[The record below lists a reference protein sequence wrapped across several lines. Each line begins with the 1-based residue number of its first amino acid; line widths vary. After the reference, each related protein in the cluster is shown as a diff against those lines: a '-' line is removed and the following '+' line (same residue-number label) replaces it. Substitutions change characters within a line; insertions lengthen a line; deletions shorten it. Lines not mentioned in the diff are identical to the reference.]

1 MCFSFL
7 HALGL
12 SFSVGPIF
20 ETPSV
25 NHVDSDRGKRFCTD
39 VKDLFPWFTETHP
52 SSQKA
57 LGFQKTKEGKRQNEG
72 TKKNQ
77 E

>member
-1 MCFSFL
+1 
-7 HALGL
+7 
-12 SFSVGPIF
+12 
-20 ETPSV
+20 V